1 LLTKG
6 AGQAGADIGD
16 FGGAISGVVD
26 AGKEIAAIAQKR
38 IFGDSGDH
46 KTIAGTAQAA
56 AGKAVAALLDKI
68 MPSSGIMTTTVEKF
82 RSDTTGIAST
92 EQVGAVKTTV
102 VGGVYM
108 IAVGAI
114 MKILVGAKYDLQ
126 AGTSIMARTKKHTL
140 TATEKFVI
148 SGPGGSITID
158 SSGITIKALKL
169 DIKSPNV
176 NFTAGAPDQVDAL
189 SSDKPFVQDCK
200 K

>member
-1 LLTKG
+1 
-6 AGQAGADIGD
+6 
-16 FGGAISGVVD
+16 
-26 AGKEIAAIAQKR
+26 
-38 IFGDSGDH
+38 
-46 KTIAGTAQAA
+46 
-56 AGKAVAALLDKI
+56 LDKI

-102 VGGVYM
+102 VGGAYM

-126 AGTSIMARTKKHTL
+126 ANTSIMARTKKHTL
-140 TATEKFVI
+140 TASEKFVI
-148 SGPGGSITID
+148 AGPGGSITID
-158 SSGITIKALKL
+158 SSGITIKATKI
-169 DIKSPNV
+169 DIKSPSV
-176 NFTAGAPDQVDAL
+176 NFTAGAPDAVEAL